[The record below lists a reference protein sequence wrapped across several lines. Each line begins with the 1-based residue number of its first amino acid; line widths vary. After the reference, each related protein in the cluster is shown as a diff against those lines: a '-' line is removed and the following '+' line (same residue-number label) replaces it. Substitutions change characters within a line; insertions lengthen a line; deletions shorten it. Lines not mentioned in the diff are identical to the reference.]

1 MTEERKLGRRALFTR
16 FFSIAGEE
24 ARAARLSAA
33 EALKQ
38 ATEDLRPATEDLRPA
53 AGDLPPA
60 TGDLRPATGDEAE
73 AQVDADATAAPPQ
86 QVVMLQAAAC
96 IAYRGTLCTVC
107 VERCPEPGAIV
118 TAYGRPSIVSE
129 TCTGCGDCVAHCPA
143 PINALLLRDR

>member
-16 FFSIAGEE
+16 FFSVAGEE

-33 EALKQ
+33 EALEQ
-38 ATEDLRPATEDLRPA
+38 TTEDD
-53 AGDLPPA
+53 
-60 TGDLRPATGDEAE
+60 AE
-73 AQVDADATAAPPQ
+73 AQVEADAPAAPPQ
-86 QVVMLQAAAC
+86 QVVTLQAAAC

-129 TCTGCGDCVAHCPA
+129 ACTGCGDCVAHCPA